1 MFRVEVDSKEAQR
14 AIAEM
19 EAARRAVGAL
29 GLDAGSDLPYAFGIE
44 TGRRR
49 DGRLARRAGGAH
61 MVERG
66 IAQAGPTLETW
77 VAEGIPYGPGG
88 VNNAV
93 KRWGRLVARPAIQS
107 LTPVRTDALRAS
119 ITVVPR

>member
-1 MFRVEVDSKEAQR
+1 MFRVELDSKEAQR
-14 AIAEM
+14 AIAQM
-19 EAARRAVGAL
+19 EAAVRAVGAL
-29 GLDAGSDLPYAFGIE
+29 QLDAGSDLPYAFGIE

-66 IAQAGPTLETW
+66 IAQAGPTLEVW
-77 VAEGIPYGPGG
+77 VADGVPYGVQG

-93 KRWGRLVARPAIQS
+93 RRWGRMVARPAIQGF
-107 LTPVRTDALRAS
+107 TPVLTGALRRS

>member
-1 MFRVEVDSKEAQR
+1 MFKVTLDSTEAER

-19 EAARRAVGAL
+19 EAAVRAVDAL
-29 GLDAGSDLPYAFGIE
+29 RLDIGSTLPYAFGIE

-49 DGRLARRAGGAH
+49 DGRLARRAGGAR

-66 IAQAGPTLETW
+66 IAQAGPTLEAW
-77 VAEGIPYGPGG
+77 VAEGIPYGPQG

-93 KRWGRLVARPAIQS
+93 RRWGRLVALPAVRS
-107 LTPVRTDALRAS
+107 FTPVVSGALRRSMTA
-119 ITVVPR
+119 IPR

>member
-1 MFRVEVDSKEAQR
+1 MFRVDIDSKEA
-14 AIAEM
+14 
-19 EAARRAVGAL
+19 EAAIREMDAAVRAVGAL
-29 GLDAGSDLPYAFGIE
+29 GLDAGSNLPYAFGIE

-49 DGRLARRAGGAH
+49 DGRLARRKGGAH

-66 IAQAGPTLETW
+66 IAQAGPQLESM
-77 VAEGIPYGPGG
+77 VADGIPYGVQG

-93 KRWGRLVARPAIQS
+93 RRWGRLVARPAIQA
-107 LTPVRTDALRAS
+107 LTPVVTGALRDS